1 MALPNFGN
9 EVPRVSAAT
18 ATEYVQQMV
27 KLETVTSGTQEA
39 ALRQLARDYH
49 LTVSQLTHLYK
60 ARAKTCDV
68 SLFARVKA
76 AYLDRCAKM
85 AARLL
90 HNIEL
95 EEASGGD
102 AHDQDLVDR
111 LTAVLAEVAT
121 KRAPLNTRKKVSRQ
135 GFTDADERADQSQG
149 WGI

>member
-1 MALPNFGN
+1 MALPNSGN
-9 EVPRVSAAT
+9 EVPNVSAAT
-18 ATEYVQQMV
+18 ATKYVREMV
-27 KLETVTSGTQEA
+27 ELETVSSQTREA
-39 ALRQLARDYH
+39 ALRKLARDYG

-60 ARAKTCDV
+60 AKAKTCDV

-111 LTAVLAEVAT
+111 LTGILAEVAA
-121 KRAPLNTRKKVSRQ
+121 KRTQVNARREVR
-135 GFTDADERADQSQG
+135 
-149 WGI
+149 

>member
-9 EVPRVSAAT
+9 EVPNVSAAT
-18 ATEYVQQMV
+18 ATKYVQELV
-27 KLETVTSGTQEA
+27 ELETVTARTKEA
-39 ALRQLARDYH
+39 ALRRLARDYG

-60 ARAKTCDV
+60 AKAKTCDV

-90 HNIEL
+90 HTIEI
-95 EEASGGD
+95 EEAASGN

-111 LTAVLAEVAT
+111 LIAIRAEALAKTAALNSRGEV
-121 KRAPLNTRKKVSRQ
+121 R
-135 GFTDADERADQSQG
+135 
-149 WGI
+149 

>member
-1 MALPNFGN
+1 MALPDFGN
-9 EVPRVSAAT
+9 EVPNVSAAT
-18 ATEYVQQMV
+18 ATKFVREMV
-27 KLETVTSGTQEA
+27 ELETVTSGTRDA
-39 ALRQLARDYH
+39 ALRKLARDYG

-90 HNIEL
+90 HNIEM
-95 EEASGGD
+95 EEASSGD

-111 LTAVLAEVAT
+111 LVAILAETQAQ
-121 KRAPLNTRKKVSRQ
+121 RAQVHKGR
-135 GFTDADERADQSQG
+135 
-149 WGI
+149 

>member
-1 MALPNFGN
+1 MALPDFGN
-9 EVPRVSAAT
+9 EVPKVSAAT
-18 ATEYVQQMV
+18 ATKYVREMV
-27 KLETVTSGTQEA
+27 ELETVTSQTREA
-39 ALRQLARDYH
+39 ALRKLARDYG

-90 HNIEL
+90 HTIEL
-95 EEASGGD
+95 EEAAGAD

-111 LTAVLAEVAT
+111 LIAIRSEALAKSAALHTGREM
-121 KRAPLNTRKKVSRQ
+121 R
-135 GFTDADERADQSQG
+135 
-149 WGI
+149 